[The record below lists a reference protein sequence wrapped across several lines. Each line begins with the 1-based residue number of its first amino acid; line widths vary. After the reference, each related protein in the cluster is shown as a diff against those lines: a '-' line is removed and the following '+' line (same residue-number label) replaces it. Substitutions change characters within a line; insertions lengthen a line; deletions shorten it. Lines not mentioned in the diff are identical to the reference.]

1 VDKQNKEVNI
11 MKKIKCCWCIVI
23 MVVLLAAAACGA
35 GGNKTGEKIHMEP
48 SQGSLKDT
56 FFEKARLIMTK
67 QEIEIYKHLPDKKAK
82 EEFITEFW
90 KKRDPNPATEENETR
105 EEFMERIEYANKWFF
120 EGSKGRGWDTQ
131 RGRILLQLGFPEE
144 RRWGEVADTYRSGAL
159 ITSKRVPMEIW
170 TYIRYQLVLVF
181 VDWDDS
187 GKLLLARVPANF
199 PYALDKAKFSLDLRD
214 QGNLKRAFRFDI
226 SFTGNHFEISIPTNK
241 LSFEEIND
249 TMNADFDITVYVYR
263 DNKKTDE
270 FNVPKTFSMDKEKLL
285 QMKTIQFDI
294 PYTVSKKGKY
304 YFDVVIEE
312 KSSGA
317 RYRDFA
323 RVKI

>member
-1 VDKQNKEVNI
+1 
-11 MKKIKCCWCIVI
+11 MKKIMGCWSIII
-23 MVVLLAAAACGA
+23 MAVVLVTTACGTS
-35 GGNKTGEKIHMEP
+35 GTKTRKEINMEP
-48 SQGSLKDT
+48 SEDSYKDP
-56 FFEKARLIMTK
+56 FFEKARLIMIK

-82 EEFITEFW
+82 EEFIKEFW
-90 KKRDPNPATEENETR
+90 KKRDPTPGTEENENL

-120 EGSKGRGWDTQ
+120 EGSKGRGWDSQ

-144 RRWGEVADTYRSGAL
+144 RRWGEMANTDRYGAL

-181 VDWDDS
+181 VDWNDS
-187 GKLLLARVPANF
+187 GKLLLRQVPSNF
-199 PYALDKAKFSLDLRD
+199 AYALDKARFSLDLRD
-214 QGNLKRAFRFDI
+214 QGNLKRAFRFDV
-226 SFTGNHFEISIPTNK
+226 SFTKNQFEISIPTNK
-241 LSFEEIND
+241 LSFEEKND
-249 TMNADFDITVYVYR
+249 TMNVDFGITIYVYR

-285 QMKTIQFDI
+285 EMKTIQFNV
-294 PYTVSKKGKY
+294 PYTVSEKGKY

-323 RVKI
+323 KYKI